1 MKYRIIMKILILLAI
16 GMCCFIDTVK
26 SFGFAQVIGKN
37 TYTLFTC
44 SIEKDSIQE
53 KLRNKDCCKEY
64 ELGDFRIIE
73 GQFDVKI
80 RPKDFYALVDTAE
93 ISKTDVDFLNIP
105 AELDF
110 YDYCKAVQKT
120 PWVRWIQELE
130 KRVFASEIERLAS
143 TMSDSTKESIFLYVT
158 ICFDK
163 DGNILSSELEIT
175 KMLFDVL
182 VKEQWERMYRES
194 LNQGKKI
201 PIEVMNSIHLT
212 KWTDEYKQSVF
223 EKIMKNLEQV
233 KMGVMTE
240 YRGQLVNY
248 LAPVEER
255 PTSAYCS
262 YRLSRCY
269 EQQFDKE
276 GKARWW

>member
-1 MKYRIIMKILILLAI
+1 MRNLLFFTLLFL
-16 GMCCFIDTVK
+16 FICV
-26 SFGFAQVIGKN
+26 SAEAQDKTSG
-37 TYTLFTC
+37 
-44 SIEKDSIQE
+44 
-53 KLRNKDCCKEY
+53 KEY
-64 ELGDFRIIE
+64 ELGDFKIIE
-73 GQFDVKI
+73 EKFDVRI
-80 RPKDFYALVDTAE
+80 YPKDFYALVDTAE
-93 ISKTDVDFLNIP
+93 TLKTNVDFLNIP

-120 PWVRWIQELE
+120 PWVRWIHELE
-130 KRVFASEIERLAS
+130 KRVFDSEIERLAS
-143 TMSDSTKESIFLYVT
+143 TMSDSTKESICLYVT
-158 ICFDK
+158 IYFDK

-175 KMLFDVL
+175 KILFDTL
-182 VKEQWERMYRES
+182 VKGQWERMYRES

-201 PIEVMNSIHLT
+201 PAEVMNSIHLT

-233 KMGVMTE
+233 KMGVVTE

-269 EQQFDKE
+269 KQQFDKE